1 MGVHRI
7 VLRNRIQGE
16 KELVEEIAYTRDEIH
31 PGEYLISCGDC
42 GKDLGA
48 WIATERQTRR
58 VRDRSLGVYYA
69 QMPVHVCT

>member
-1 MGVHRI
+1 MGVHRHAI
-7 VLRNRIQGE
+7 HTFAEGE
-16 KELVEEIAYTRDEIH
+16 KDLVEEIVYTRNEIH